1 MQTRER
7 PAQVRQV
14 RVNGEPPGGVT
25 AAAGPPR
32 SSALGEVGPRGPPRG
47 QNSKSSADPGR
58 TQGRCRCRGTRAQGH
73 TDVVGLPGP
82 TSPGPQ
88 ERTCC
93 PQPASAATA
102 QRDPPA
108 PTGTPAPPSPL
119 PTRSHVLP
127 VASAAATTSHVHTP
141 SVPRAPVSITPAAGC
156 RVRGHGRTRQGV
168 RPSRPGP
175 PGPTFLGL
183 PRVLLTPLLGTGPP
197 DSTRVPRAGGSAHGS
212 LQRFHVA
219 QVGAPAR
226 GLPGTQ
232 PPLWAQPLP
241 SPLTSDPEHAAALP
255 EHPGEARGGGI
266 RGAPAQL
273 GALRFQGP
281 GGGGAAA
288 RFTSPAANGR
298 LSVGQGAGGAP
309 GCPAGRAEGVSRRL

>member
-14 RVNGEPPGGVT
+14 RVNGGPPGGVT

-156 RVRGHGRTRQGV
+156 RVRATAGPGRVCGLPAQ
-168 RPSRPGP
+168 GP
-175 PGPTFLGL
+175 PGP
-183 PRVLLTPLLGTGPP
+183 P
-197 DSTRVPRAGGSAHGS
+197 S
-212 LQRFHVA
+212 LVF
-219 QVGAPAR
+219 
-226 GLPGTQ
+226 
-232 PPLWAQPLP
+232 
-241 SPLTSDPEHAAALP
+241 
-255 EHPGEARGGGI
+255 
-266 RGAPAQL
+266 
-273 GALRFQGP
+273 
-281 GGGGAAA
+281 
-288 RFTSPAANGR
+288 
-298 LSVGQGAGGAP
+298 P
-309 GCPAGRAEGVSRRL
+309 GCF

>member
-1 MQTRER
+1 MQVQRDS
-7 PAQVRQV
+7 
-14 RVNGEPPGGVT
+14 GS
-25 AAAGPPR
+25 GP
-32 SSALGEVGPRGPPRG
+32 
-47 QNSKSSADPGR
+47 
-58 TQGRCRCRGTRAQGH
+58 H

-197 DSTRVPRAGGSAHGS
+197 DSTRVPPCWGLRSRQPPAVPRGSGGRPSAWSARHPATSLGSAAS
-212 LQRFHVA
+212 I
-219 QVGAPAR
+219 PADVR
-226 GLPGTQ
+226 P
-232 PPLWAQPLP
+232 
-241 SPLTSDPEHAAALP
+241 
-255 EHPGEARGGGI
+255 
-266 RGAPAQL
+266 
-273 GALRFQGP
+273 
-281 GGGGAAA
+281 
-288 RFTSPAANGR
+288 
-298 LSVGQGAGGAP
+298 
-309 GCPAGRAEGVSRRL
+309 